1 MDAPRVT
8 LRCQFCDSWNR
19 IDTSRAA
26 DRPTCGNCSKPM
38 LLDRPFALNDE
49 TFERTVNASEVPV
62 LVDFHADWCG
72 PCKQMAPFVDAV
84 AAKYTG
90 RALVAKVDTD
100 RAPHIAQQFG
110 IRGIPTTIVF
120 DHGREAARQV
130 GAVPQVVLEQL
141 LNGVLTAPDATRAPG
156 AVPSSAG

>member
-19 IDTSRAA
+19 IDTSKASN
-26 DRPTCGNCSKPM
+26 RPTCGSCGKPM
-38 LLDRPFALNDE
+38 LLDRPVALNDE
-49 TFERTVNASEVPV
+49 TFERTINASEVPV

-72 PCKQMAPFVDAV
+72 PCKQMAPSVDAV
-84 AAKYTG
+84 AGKFTG

-110 IRGIPTTIVF
+110 IRNIPTTIVF
-120 DHGREAARQV
+120 DGGREVKRQV

-141 LNGVLTAPDATRAPG
+141 LTGALATRAPG
-156 AVPSSAG
+156 AAPSSVG